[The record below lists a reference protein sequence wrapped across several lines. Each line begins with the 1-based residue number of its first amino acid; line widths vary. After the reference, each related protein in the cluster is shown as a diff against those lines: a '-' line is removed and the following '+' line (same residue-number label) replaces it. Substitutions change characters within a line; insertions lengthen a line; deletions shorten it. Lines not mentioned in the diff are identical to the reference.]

1 MAASAF
7 VCSLL
12 CARTARQ
19 GRTIRTLADRAVFS
33 PTYALSEKMISPS
46 SPTSGGERCE
56 AFSCI
61 AERSRETA
69 ACYFAGSMVKYLYP
83 IPKFYESGETMLN
96 FRPICLE
103 DRAWIE
109 PVMQAAAG
117 HGSEFSFVN
126 LYLWGDQRVA
136 SVDGTPVFLSN
147 FSGMSVNDIFLSI
160 FFNSLNVQLPD

>member
-1 MAASAF
+1 M
-7 VCSLL
+7 
-12 CARTARQ
+12 
-19 GRTIRTLADRAVFS
+19 
-33 PTYALSEKMISPS
+33 PPEKMISID
-46 SPTSGGERCE
+46 SPPAGGELCE

-61 AERSRETA
+61 AERSREAA

-83 IPKFYESGETMLN
+83 IPKFYESGETMLD

-147 FSGMSVNDIFLSI
+147 FSG
-160 FFNSLNVQLPD
+160 SLYLVSTGW

>member
-1 MAASAF
+1 
-7 VCSLL
+7 
-12 CARTARQ
+12 
-19 GRTIRTLADRAVFS
+19 
-33 PTYALSEKMISPS
+33 
-46 SPTSGGERCE
+46 
-56 AFSCI
+56 
-61 AERSRETA
+61 
-69 ACYFAGSMVKYLYP
+69 
-83 IPKFYESGETMLN
+83 MLD

-147 FSGMSVNDIFLSI
+147 FSG
-160 FFNSLNVQLPD
+160 SLTYPVARGLPGPAGHAGAAAAGRM